1 MSVGRDS
8 GLSRREAVF
17 VWHYWM
23 QGEPEPLSEKVAWRD
38 YSVAAKYGGKLC
50 AYRWAGNA
58 VLSGEQMV
66 WVKRA

>member
-1 MSVGRDS
+1 MFVG
-8 GLSRREAVF
+8 
-17 VWHYWM
+17 HYWM